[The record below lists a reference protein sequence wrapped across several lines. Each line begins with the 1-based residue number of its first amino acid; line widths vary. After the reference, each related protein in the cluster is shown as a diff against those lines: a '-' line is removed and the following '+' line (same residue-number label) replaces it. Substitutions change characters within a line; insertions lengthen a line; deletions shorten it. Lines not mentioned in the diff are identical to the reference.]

1 MLLKNQIMMLMLDLG
16 WRPNNGIVDK
26 CASSPFH
33 SRQLEEWNLRNSPLL
48 KHPNHSVS
56 FAFGNDQWP

>member
-33 SRQLEEWNLRNSPLL
+33 TRQLEEWNLRNSPLL
-48 KHPNHSVS
+48 KQ
-56 FAFGNDQWP
+56 F